1 MSVEKSDLRGKLQ
14 ALWLLKTRRSGLEQ
28 EREDINSQIADV
40 SVDIARISH
49 EVGVTADSKG
59 WACDLLQ
66 VSDQLLAQVE
76 LINGDFD
83 VRFFHV
89 HKIYETA
96 GVQVE
101 NGSSPI
107 SEPEQMP
114 SGVASQ

>member
-28 EREDINSQIADV
+28 AREDIDSQLADV
-40 SVDIARISH
+40 SVDITRISN
-49 EVGVTADSKG
+49 EVGVSAHSKG

-76 LINGDFD
+76 LVNGEFA

-96 GVQVE
+96 GVSLE
-101 NGSSPI
+101 DDSSPI

-114 SGVASQ
+114 SGVLSQ